1 MVRPSHPAK
10 WTSEG
15 VDPEISEEAEESE
28 MCGVIQVSKGDLP
41 PPPCLQAK
49 LQPQGHPGP
58 FIQPETMD
66 QNSKLNLVLEKI
78 GDMLGALMPYVMG
91 KP

>member
-1 MVRPSHPAK
+1 
-10 WTSEG
+10 
-15 VDPEISEEAEESE
+15 
-28 MCGVIQVSKGDLP
+28 
-41 PPPCLQAK
+41 
-49 LQPQGHPGP
+49 
-58 FIQPETMD
+58 MD